1 MFIVRE
7 AILRKNVNLKS
18 EVIDILNIND
28 EVEIIEN
35 NIIDKD
41 ESEIYCKVKYKESY
55 GYVIKS
61 SLSDEKIKLIENINE
76 KDNDY
81 KKIKDVSKQGKI
93 KMINEAIRI
102 LNQNNSYSA
111 KLDYKF
117 YKSGKTRLNG
127 YFNIPY
133 YEKEIIEDEN
143 KENEQYYSYDCSAFC
158 DTILN
163 RVFKENMVRDGLNKI
178 EVKKGVFKPNIWVTR
193 DYYANAFLKDDAIK
207 KKIKVVQY
215 VDKFGEKIDISKM
228 QIGDFIIGIIDKE
241 NENHNPNI
249 HMNHIMM
256 YFGDGYIV
264 HASYTNGKE
273 IFNKV
278 LLTKLIDDFYLKI
291 GFENRF
297 DKNIMLARYI
307 EK

>member
-1 MFIVRE
+1 MFIIKE

-133 YEKEIIEDEN
+133 YEKDEDDNIQE
-143 KENEQYYSYDCSAFC
+143 YYSYDCSAFC

-163 RVFKENMVRDGLNKI
+163 RVFKENMVREGLSKI
-178 EVKKGVFKPNIWVTR
+178 EVKKGEFKPNIWVTR
-193 DYYANAFLKDDAIK
+193 DYYANAFFEDDENK
-207 KKIKVVQY
+207 KKIKVVQF

-278 LLTKLIDDFYLKI
+278 LLTKLVNDFYLKI

-297 DKNIMLARYI
+297 DKSIMVARYI

>member
-1 MFIVRE
+1 M
-7 AILRKNVNLKS
+7 
-18 EVIDILNIND
+18 
-28 EVEIIEN
+28 
-35 NIIDKD
+35 
-41 ESEIYCKVKYKESY
+41 
-55 GYVIKS
+55 
-61 SLSDEKIKLIENINE
+61 
-76 KDNDY
+76 
-81 KKIKDVSKQGKI
+81 
-93 KMINEAIRI
+93 
-102 LNQNNSYSA
+102 
-111 KLDYKF
+111 DYKF
-117 YKSGKTRLNG
+117 YESGKTRLNG

-133 YEKEIIEDEN
+133 YEKDEDDNIQE
-143 KENEQYYSYDCSAFC
+143 YYSYDCSAFC

-163 RVFKENMVRDGLNKI
+163 RVFKENMVREGLSKI
-178 EVKKGVFKPNIWVTR
+178 EVKKGEFKPNIWVTR
-193 DYYANAFLKDDAIK
+193 DYYANAFFEDDENK
-207 KKIKVVQY
+207 KKIKVVQF

-278 LLTKLIDDFYLKI
+278 LLTKLVNDFYLKI

-297 DKNIMLARYI
+297 DKSIMVARYI

>member
-18 EVIDILNIND
+18 EVIDILYVND

-41 ESEIYCKVKYKESY
+41 ENEIYCKVKYKESY

-117 YKSGKTRLNG
+117 YESGKTRLNG

-133 YEKEIIEDEN
+133 YEKDEDDNIQE
-143 KENEQYYSYDCSAFC
+143 YYSYDCSAFC
-158 DTILN
+158 NTILN
-163 RVFKENMVRDGLNKI
+163 RVFKENMVREGLSKI
-178 EVKKGVFKPNIWVTR
+178 EVKKGLFKPNIWVTR
-193 DYYANAFLKDDAIK
+193 DYYANAFLEDDAIK
-207 KKIKVVQY
+207 KKIKVVQF

-278 LLTKLIDDFYLKI
+278 LLTKLVNDFYLKI

-297 DKNIMLARYI
+297 DKSIMVARYI

>member
-1 MFIVRE
+1 M
-7 AILRKNVNLKS
+7 
-18 EVIDILNIND
+18 
-28 EVEIIEN
+28 
-35 NIIDKD
+35 
-41 ESEIYCKVKYKESY
+41 
-55 GYVIKS
+55 
-61 SLSDEKIKLIENINE
+61 SDEKIKLIENINE

-193 DYYANAFLKDDAIK
+193 DYYANAFLEDDAIK

>member
-1 MFIVRE
+1 MFIIKE

-117 YKSGKTRLNG
+117 YESGKTRLNG

-133 YEKEIIEDEN
+133 YEKDEDDNIQE
-143 KENEQYYSYDCSAFC
+143 YYSYDCSAFC

-193 DYYANAFLKDDAIK
+193 DYYANAFFEDDAIK
-207 KKIKVVQY
+207 KKIKVVQF

-278 LLTKLIDDFYLKI
+278 LLTKLVNDFYLKI

-297 DKNIMLARYI
+297 DKSIMVARYI

>member
-133 YEKEIIEDEN
+133 YEKEIIEESKD
-143 KENEQYYSYDCSAFC
+143 
-158 DTILN
+158 ILQKN
-163 RVFKENMVRDGLNKI
+163 GFR
-178 EVKKGVFKPNIWVTR
+178 
-193 DYYANAFLKDDAIK
+193 
-207 KKIKVVQY
+207 
-215 VDKFGEKIDISKM
+215 DISFSVFPLFK
-228 QIGDFIIGIIDKE
+228 
-241 NENHNPNI
+241 
-249 HMNHIMM
+249 
-256 YFGDGYIV
+256 
-264 HASYTNGKE
+264 
-273 IFNKV
+273 
-278 LLTKLIDDFYLKI
+278 
-291 GFENRF
+291 
-297 DKNIMLARYI
+297 
-307 EK
+307 

>member
-1 MFIVRE
+1 MFIIKE

-18 EVIDILNIND
+18 EVIDILYVND

-41 ESEIYCKVKYKESY
+41 ENEIYCKVKYKESY

-133 YEKEIIEDEN
+133 YEKDEDDNIQE
-143 KENEQYYSYDCSAFC
+143 YYSYDCSAFC

-193 DYYANAFLKDDAIK
+193 DYYANAFLEDDAIK
-207 KKIKVVQY
+207 KKIKVVQF

-278 LLTKLIDDFYLKI
+278 LLTKLVNDFYLKI

-297 DKNIMLARYI
+297 DKSIMVARYI

>member
-1 MFIVRE
+1 MFIIKE

-18 EVIDILNIND
+18 EVIDILYVND

-35 NIIDKD
+35 NIIDK
-41 ESEIYCKVKYKESY
+41 EENEIYCKVKYKESY

-133 YEKEIIEDEN
+133 YEKDEDDNIQE
-143 KENEQYYSYDCSAFC
+143 YYSYDCSAFC

-163 RVFKENMVRDGLNKI
+163 RVFKENMVREGLSKI
-178 EVKKGVFKPNIWVTR
+178 EVKKGEFKPNIWVTR
-193 DYYANAFLKDDAIK
+193 DYYANAFLEDDEIK
-207 KKIKVVQY
+207 KKIKVVQF

-278 LLTKLIDDFYLKI
+278 LLTKLVNDFYLKI

-297 DKNIMLARYI
+297 DKSIMVARYI

>member
-61 SLSDEKIKLIENINE
+61 GLSDEKIKLIENINE

-117 YKSGKTRLNG
+117 YESGKTRLNG

-133 YEKEIIEDEN
+133 YEKDEDDNIQE
-143 KENEQYYSYDCSAFC
+143 YYSYDCSAFC
-158 DTILN
+158 NTILN
-163 RVFKENMVRDGLNKI
+163 RVFKENMVREGLSKI
-178 EVKKGVFKPNIWVTR
+178 EVKKGEFKPNIWVTR
-193 DYYANAFLKDDAIK
+193 DYYANAFLEDDEIK
-207 KKIKVVQY
+207 KKIKVVQF

-278 LLTKLIDDFYLKI
+278 LLTKLVNDFYLKI

-297 DKNIMLARYI
+297 DKSIMVARYI

>member
-35 NIIDKD
+35 NIIDK
-41 ESEIYCKVKYKESY
+41 EENEIYCKVKYKESY

-117 YKSGKTRLNG
+117 YESGKTRLNG

-133 YEKEIIEDEN
+133 YEKDEDDNIQE
-143 KENEQYYSYDCSAFC
+143 YYSYDCSAFC

-193 DYYANAFLKDDAIK
+193 DYYANAFLEDDAIK

>member
-18 EVIDILNIND
+18 EVIDILYVND

-41 ESEIYCKVKYKESY
+41 ENEIYCKVKYKESY

-117 YKSGKTRLNG
+117 YESGKTRLNG

-133 YEKEIIEDEN
+133 YEKDEDDNIQE
-143 KENEQYYSYDCSAFC
+143 YYSYDCSAFC
-158 DTILN
+158 NTILN

-193 DYYANAFLKDDAIK
+193 DYYANAFLEDDAIK